1 MRTLCE
7 FIERKG
13 NATDVKT
20 MTFSQNKIE
29 QLKPNNGKEPTPNSR
44 QLFTIDVS
52 EKNYPFTD
60 CKKLFEL
67 QIKSHS

>member
-1 MRTLCE
+1 MRTPCE

-29 QLKPNNGKEPTPNSR
+29 QLKPNNGKEPTPNPR
-44 QLFTIDVS
+44 
-52 EKNYPFTD
+52 
-60 CKKLFEL
+60 
-67 QIKSHS
+67 